1 MNIKRINASVEE
13 FNDQYVLVKMAML
26 MQDGEEASVE
36 RLSAIS
42 AKDVRE
48 VQTQAVQ
55 DMLAYL
61 AGGAKPVVA
70 PVSSV
75 ASEEADD
82 SETADVVEPA
92 QEAPIKRRGRKKKTA
107 IAPSE
112 ETVEH
117 LDPLPGQI
125 EMPSVEPETVP
136 AIAPAETEMA
146 VAEDVSAET
155 DVEAEVPSPIQETA
169 EVADTPSAP
178 VETEEP
184 VEETQPES
192 SYEESQTEIVEDVH
206 VEHSSEDATPSDE
219 LTREAVLEAAQVLCE
234 LEPSYA
240 ADLKA
245 GDEKNGMVSRWA
257 LYSKK
262 PLGVLVLD
270 CPSIARNIVKKLA
283 RGESRTF
290 LNEEGLKAILTIEDG
305 LRKGIINA
313 DDLQEQFKKELEA
326 LKAEKDK

>member
-1 MNIKRINASVEE
+1 MNIKRINASIEE

-42 AKDVRE
+42 EKDVRE

-70 PVSSV
+70 PVSSA

-82 SETADVVEPA
+82 GETADLVKPA

-107 IAPSE
+107 VDPSE
-112 ETVEH
+112 ESVEH

-125 EMPSVEPETVP
+125 EMSPVEPESVP
-136 AIAPAETEMA
+136 TSAPAEAESV
-146 VAEDVSAET
+146 VAEDVSAEASSPIPDT
-155 DVEAEVPSPIQETA
+155 VEAAETSS
-169 EVADTPSAP
+169 TP
-178 VETEEP
+178 VETDEP
-184 VEETQPES
+184 VEETKP
-192 SYEESQTEIVEDVH
+192 EIVEEAH
-206 VEHSSEDATPSDE
+206 VEHSSEDAAPSDE

-290 LNEEGLKAILTIEDG
+290 LNEAGLKSIMTIEDG
-305 LRKGIINA
+305 LRKGVINA
-313 DDLQEQFKKELEA
+313 DDLQEQFKEELEA

>member
-26 MQDGEEASVE
+26 MQDGEEATVE

-82 SETADVVEPA
+82 GETADVVKPA
-92 QEAPIKRRGRKKKTA
+92 QEAPIKRRGRKKKA
-107 IAPSE
+107 VVDPSE
-112 ETVEH
+112 EAVEH

-125 EMPSVEPETVP
+125 EMSPVEPESVP
-136 AIAPAETEMA
+136 TSAPAETESV
-146 VAEDVSAET
+146 VAEDVA
-155 DVEAEVPSPIQETA
+155 AEV
-169 EVADTPSAP
+169 SAP
-178 VETEEP
+178 VLETTDAAEASSDQVETEEP
-184 VEETQPES
+184 VEETKP
-192 SYEESQTEIVEDVH
+192 EIVEEAH
-206 VEHSSEDATPSDE
+206 VEHSSEDAAPSDE

-290 LNEEGLKAILTIEDG
+290 LNEAGLKSIMTIEDG
-305 LRKGIINA
+305 LRKGVINA
-313 DDLQEQFKKELEA
+313 DDLQEQFKEELEA

>member
-1 MNIKRINASVEE
+1 MNIKRINASIEE

-42 AKDVRE
+42 EKDVRE

-61 AGGAKPVVA
+61 ASGAKPVVA
-70 PVSSV
+70 PVSSA

-82 SETADVVEPA
+82 GETADLVKPA

-107 IAPSE
+107 VDPSE
-112 ETVEH
+112 ESVEH

-125 EMPSVEPETVP
+125 EMSPVEPESVP
-136 AIAPAETEMA
+136 TSAPAETESV
-146 VAEDVSAET
+146 VAEDVSAEASSPIPDT
-155 DVEAEVPSPIQETA
+155 VEAAETSS
-169 EVADTPSAP
+169 TP
-178 VETEEP
+178 VETDEP
-184 VEETQPES
+184 VEETKP
-192 SYEESQTEIVEDVH
+192 EIVEEAH
-206 VEHSSEDATPSDE
+206 VEHSSEDAAPSDE

-290 LNEEGLKAILTIEDG
+290 LNEAGLKSIMTIEDG
-305 LRKGIINA
+305 LRKGVINA
-313 DDLQEQFKKELEA
+313 DDLQEQFKEELEA

>member
-1 MNIKRINASVEE
+1 MIKRINASVEE
-13 FNDQYVLVKMAML
+13 FNGQYVLVKMAML
-26 MQDGEEASVE
+26 MQNGEEASVE

-70 PVSSV
+70 PVSSI

-82 SETADVVEPA
+82 GETADVVKPA
-92 QEAPIKRRGRKKKTA
+92 QEAPIKRRGRKKKA
-107 IAPSE
+107 VVDPSE
-112 ETVEH
+112 EAVEH

-125 EMPSVEPETVP
+125 EMSPVEPESVP
-136 AIAPAETEMA
+136 TSAPAETESV
-146 VAEDVSAET
+146 VAEDVSAE
-155 DVEAEVPSPIQETA
+155 ASSPIPDTA
-169 EVADTPSAP
+169 EAAKTSSTP
-178 VETEEP
+178 VETDEP
-184 VEETQPES
+184 VEETKPELVA
-192 SYEESQTEIVEDVH
+192 EAH
-206 VEHSSEDATPSDE
+206 VEHPTEDAAPSDE

-257 LYSKK
+257 LYSEK

-290 LNEEGLKAILTIEDG
+290 LNEAGLKSIMTIEDG
-305 LRKGIINA
+305 LRKGVINA
-313 DDLQEQFKKELEA
+313 DDLQEQFKEELEA

>member
-1 MNIKRINASVEE
+1 MIKRINASVEE

-26 MQDGEEASVE
+26 MQNGEEASVE

-70 PVSSV
+70 PVSSI

-82 SETADVVEPA
+82 GETADVVKPA
-92 QEAPIKRRGRKKKTA
+92 QEAPIKRRGRKKKA
-107 IAPSE
+107 VVDPSE
-112 ETVEH
+112 EAVEH

-125 EMPSVEPETVP
+125 EMSPVEPESVP
-136 AIAPAETEMA
+136 TSAPAETESV
-146 VAEDVSAET
+146 VAEDVSAE
-155 DVEAEVPSPIQETA
+155 ASSPIPDTA
-169 EVADTPSAP
+169 EAAKTSSTP
-178 VETEEP
+178 VETDEP
-184 VEETQPES
+184 VEETKPELVA
-192 SYEESQTEIVEDVH
+192 EAH
-206 VEHSSEDATPSDE
+206 VEHPTEDAAPSDE

-257 LYSKK
+257 LYSEK

-290 LNEEGLKAILTIEDG
+290 LNEAGLKSIMTIEDG
-305 LRKGIINA
+305 LRKGVINA
-313 DDLQEQFKKELEA
+313 DDLQEQFKEELEA

>member
-1 MNIKRINASVEE
+1 MNIKRINASIEE

-42 AKDVRE
+42 EKDVRE

-82 SETADVVEPA
+82 GETADLVKPA

-107 IAPSE
+107 VDPSE
-112 ETVEH
+112 ESVEH

-125 EMPSVEPETVP
+125 EMSPVEPESVP
-136 AIAPAETEMA
+136 TSAPAETESV
-146 VAEDVSAET
+146 VAEDVSAEASSPIPDT
-155 DVEAEVPSPIQETA
+155 VEAAETSS
-169 EVADTPSAP
+169 TP
-178 VETEEP
+178 VETDEP
-184 VEETQPES
+184 VEETKP
-192 SYEESQTEIVEDVH
+192 EIVEEAH
-206 VEHSSEDATPSDE
+206 VEHSSEDAAPSDE

-290 LNEEGLKAILTIEDG
+290 LNEAGLKSIMTIEDG
-305 LRKGIINA
+305 LRKGVINA
-313 DDLQEQFKKELEA
+313 DDLQEQFKEELEA

>member
-1 MNIKRINASVEE
+1 MNVKRINASIEE

-42 AKDVRE
+42 EKDVRE

-82 SETADVVEPA
+82 GETADLVKPA

-107 IAPSE
+107 VDPSE
-112 ETVEH
+112 ESVEH

-125 EMPSVEPETVP
+125 EMSPVEPESVP
-136 AIAPAETEMA
+136 TSAPAETESV
-146 VAEDVSAET
+146 VAEDVSAE
-155 DVEAEVPSPIQETA
+155 AFSPIPDAA
-169 EVADTPSAP
+169 EAAKTSSTP
-178 VETEEP
+178 VETDEP
-184 VEETQPES
+184 VEETKPELVA
-192 SYEESQTEIVEDVH
+192 EAH
-206 VEHSSEDATPSDE
+206 VEHPTEDAAPSDE

-290 LNEEGLKAILTIEDG
+290 LNEAGLKSIMTIEDG
-305 LRKGIINA
+305 LRKGVINA

>member
-26 MQDGEEASVE
+26 MQDGEEATVE

-82 SETADVVEPA
+82 GETADVVKPA
-92 QEAPIKRRGRKKKTA
+92 QEAPIKRRGRKKKA
-107 IAPSE
+107 VVDPSE
-112 ETVEH
+112 EAVEH

-125 EMPSVEPETVP
+125 EMSPVEPESVP
-136 AIAPAETEMA
+136 TSAPAETESV
-146 VAEDVSAET
+146 VAEDVA
-155 DVEAEVPSPIQETA
+155 AEV
-169 EVADTPSAP
+169 SAP
-178 VETEEP
+178 VLETTDAAEASSDQVETEEP
-184 VEETQPES
+184 VEETKP
-192 SYEESQTEIVEDVH
+192 EIVEEAH
-206 VEHSSEDATPSDE
+206 VEHSSEDAAPSDE

-290 LNEEGLKAILTIEDG
+290 LNEAGLKAIMTIEDG
-305 LRKGIINA
+305 LRKGVINA
-313 DDLQEQFKKELEA
+313 DDLQEQFKEELEA

>member
-1 MNIKRINASVEE
+1 MNIKRINASIEE

-42 AKDVRE
+42 EKDVRE

-70 PVSSV
+70 PVSSA

-82 SETADVVEPA
+82 GETADLVKPA

-107 IAPSE
+107 VDPSE
-112 ETVEH
+112 ESVEH

-125 EMPSVEPETVP
+125 EMSPVEPESVP
-136 AIAPAETEMA
+136 TSAPAETESV
-146 VAEDVSAET
+146 VAEDVSAEASSPIPDT
-155 DVEAEVPSPIQETA
+155 VEAAETSS
-169 EVADTPSAP
+169 TP
-178 VETEEP
+178 VETDEP
-184 VEETQPES
+184 VAETKP
-192 SYEESQTEIVEDVH
+192 EIVEEAH
-206 VEHSSEDATPSDE
+206 VEHSSEDAAPSDE

-290 LNEEGLKAILTIEDG
+290 LNEAGLKSIMTIEDG
-305 LRKGIINA
+305 LRKGVINA
-313 DDLQEQFKKELEA
+313 DDLQEQFKEELEA

>member
-1 MNIKRINASVEE
+1 MNIKRINASIEE

-42 AKDVRE
+42 EKDVRE

-82 SETADVVEPA
+82 GETADLVKPA

-107 IAPSE
+107 VDPSE
-112 ETVEH
+112 ESVEH

-125 EMPSVEPETVP
+125 EMSPVEPESVP
-136 AIAPAETEMA
+136 TSAPAETESV
-146 VAEDVSAET
+146 VAEDVSAE
-155 DVEAEVPSPIQETA
+155 AFSPIPDAA
-169 EVADTPSAP
+169 EAAKTSSTP
-178 VETEEP
+178 VETDEP
-184 VEETQPES
+184 VEETKPELVA
-192 SYEESQTEIVEDVH
+192 EAH
-206 VEHSSEDATPSDE
+206 VEHPTEDAAPSDE

-240 ADLKA
+240 ADLKT

-283 RGESRTF
+283 RGERRTF
-290 LNEEGLKAILTIEDG
+290 LNEAGLKSIMTIEDG
-305 LRKGIINA
+305 LRKGVINA
-313 DDLQEQFKKELEA
+313 DDLQEQFKEELEA

>member
-1 MNIKRINASVEE
+1 MIKRINASVEE

-26 MQDGEEASVE
+26 MQNGEEASVE

-70 PVSSV
+70 PVSSI

-82 SETADVVEPA
+82 GETADVVKPA
-92 QEAPIKRRGRKKKTA
+92 QEAPIKRRGRKKKA
-107 IAPSE
+107 VVDPSE
-112 ETVEH
+112 EAVEH

-125 EMPSVEPETVP
+125 EMSPVEPESVP
-136 AIAPAETEMA
+136 TSAPVETESV
-146 VAEDVSAET
+146 VAEDVSAE
-155 DVEAEVPSPIQETA
+155 ASSPIPDTA
-169 EVADTPSAP
+169 EAAKTSSTP
-178 VETEEP
+178 VETDEP
-184 VEETQPES
+184 VEETKPELVA
-192 SYEESQTEIVEDVH
+192 EAH
-206 VEHSSEDATPSDE
+206 VEHPTEDAAPSDE

-257 LYSKK
+257 LYSEK

-290 LNEEGLKAILTIEDG
+290 LNEAGLKSIMTIEDG
-305 LRKGIINA
+305 LRKGVINA
-313 DDLQEQFKKELEA
+313 DDLQEQFKEELEA

>member
-1 MNIKRINASVEE
+1 MIKRINASVEE

-26 MQDGEEASVE
+26 MQNGEEASVE

-70 PVSSV
+70 PVSSI

-82 SETADVVEPA
+82 GETADVVKPA
-92 QEAPIKRRGRKKKTA
+92 QEAPIKRRGRKKKA
-107 IAPSE
+107 VVDPSE
-112 ETVEH
+112 EAVEH

-125 EMPSVEPETVP
+125 EMSPVEPESVP
-136 AIAPAETEMA
+136 TSAPAETESV
-146 VAEDVSAET
+146 VAEDVSAE
-155 DVEAEVPSPIQETA
+155 ASSPIPDTA
-169 EVADTPSAP
+169 EAAKTSSTP
-178 VETEEP
+178 VETDEP
-184 VEETQPES
+184 VEETKPELVA
-192 SYEESQTEIVEDVH
+192 EAH
-206 VEHSSEDATPSDE
+206 VEHPAEDAAPSDE

-257 LYSKK
+257 LYSEK

-290 LNEEGLKAILTIEDG
+290 LNEAGLKSIMTIEDG
-305 LRKGIINA
+305 LRKGVINA
-313 DDLQEQFKKELEA
+313 DDLQEQFKEELEA

>member
-1 MNIKRINASVEE
+1 MNIKRINASIEE

-42 AKDVRE
+42 EKDVRE

-82 SETADVVEPA
+82 GETADSVKPA

-107 IAPSE
+107 VDPSE
-112 ETVEH
+112 ESVEH

-125 EMPSVEPETVP
+125 EMSPVEPESVP
-136 AIAPAETEMA
+136 TSAQAETESV
-146 VAEDVSAET
+146 VAEDVSAE
-155 DVEAEVPSPIQETA
+155 AFSPIPDTA
-169 EVADTPSAP
+169 EAAKTSSTP
-178 VETEEP
+178 VETDEP
-184 VEETQPES
+184 VEETKPELVA
-192 SYEESQTEIVEDVH
+192 EAH
-206 VEHSSEDATPSDE
+206 VEHPTEDAAPSDE

-257 LYSKK
+257 LYSEK

-290 LNEEGLKAILTIEDG
+290 LNEAGLKSIMTIEDG
-305 LRKGIINA
+305 LRKGVINA
-313 DDLQEQFKKELEA
+313 DDLQERFKVELEA

>member
-1 MNIKRINASVEE
+1 MNIKRINASIEE

-42 AKDVRE
+42 EKDVRE

-82 SETADVVEPA
+82 GETADLVKPA

-107 IAPSE
+107 VDPSE
-112 ETVEH
+112 ESVEH
-117 LDPLPGQI
+117 LDPLPGQM
-125 EMPSVEPETVP
+125 EMSPVEPESVATS
-136 AIAPAETEMA
+136 APAETESV
-146 VAEDVSAET
+146 VAEDVSAE
-155 DVEAEVPSPIQETA
+155 AFSPIPDTA
-169 EVADTPSAP
+169 EAAKTSSTP
-178 VETEEP
+178 VETDEP
-184 VEETQPES
+184 VEETKPELVA
-192 SYEESQTEIVEDVH
+192 EAH
-206 VEHSSEDATPSDE
+206 VEHPTEDAAPSDE

-290 LNEEGLKAILTIEDG
+290 LNEAGLKSIMTIEDG
-305 LRKGIINA
+305 LRKGVINA

>member
-1 MNIKRINASVEE
+1 
-13 FNDQYVLVKMAML
+13 
-26 MQDGEEASVE
+26 
-36 RLSAIS
+36 
-42 AKDVRE
+42 
-48 VQTQAVQ
+48 
-55 DMLAYL
+55 MLAYL

-70 PVSSV
+70 PVSSA

-82 SETADVVEPA
+82 GETADLVKPA

-107 IAPSE
+107 VDPSE
-112 ETVEH
+112 ESVEH

-125 EMPSVEPETVP
+125 EMSPVEPESVP
-136 AIAPAETEMA
+136 TSAPAETESV
-146 VAEDVSAET
+146 VAEDVSAE
-155 DVEAEVPSPIQETA
+155 AFSPIPDTA
-169 EVADTPSAP
+169 EAAKTSSTP
-178 VETEEP
+178 VETDEP
-184 VEETQPES
+184 VEETKPELVA
-192 SYEESQTEIVEDVH
+192 EAH
-206 VEHSSEDATPSDE
+206 VEHPTEDAAPSDE

-257 LYSKK
+257 LYSEK

-290 LNEEGLKAILTIEDG
+290 LNEAGLKSIMTIEDG
-305 LRKGIINA
+305 LRKGVINA
-313 DDLQEQFKKELEA
+313 DDLQERFKEELEA

>member
-1 MNIKRINASVEE
+1 MNIKRINASIEE

-42 AKDVRE
+42 EKDVRE

-82 SETADVVEPA
+82 GETADSVKPA

-107 IAPSE
+107 VDPSE
-112 ETVEH
+112 ESVEH

-125 EMPSVEPETVP
+125 EMSPVEPESVP
-136 AIAPAETEMA
+136 TSAQAETESV
-146 VAEDVSAET
+146 VAEDVSAE
-155 DVEAEVPSPIQETA
+155 AFSPIPDTA
-169 EVADTPSAP
+169 EAAKTSSTP
-178 VETEEP
+178 VETDEP
-184 VEETQPES
+184 VEETKPELVA
-192 SYEESQTEIVEDVH
+192 EAH
-206 VEHSSEDATPSDE
+206 VEHPTEDAAPSDE

-257 LYSKK
+257 LYSEK

-290 LNEEGLKAILTIEDG
+290 LNEAGLKSIMTIEDG
-305 LRKGIINA
+305 LRKGVINA
-313 DDLQEQFKKELEA
+313 DDLQERFKEELEA

>member
-1 MNIKRINASVEE
+1 MNIKRINASIEE

-42 AKDVRE
+42 EKDVRE

-70 PVSSV
+70 PVSSA

-82 SETADVVEPA
+82 GETADLVKPA

-107 IAPSE
+107 VDPSE
-112 ETVEH
+112 ESVEH

-125 EMPSVEPETVP
+125 EMSPVEPESVP
-136 AIAPAETEMA
+136 TSAPAETESV
-146 VAEDVSAET
+146 VAEDVSAEASSPIPDT
-155 DVEAEVPSPIQETA
+155 VEAAETSS
-169 EVADTPSAP
+169 TP
-178 VETEEP
+178 VETDEP
-184 VEETQPES
+184 VEETKP
-192 SYEESQTEIVEDVH
+192 EIVEEAH
-206 VEHSSEDATPSDE
+206 VEHSSEDAAPSDE

-290 LNEEGLKAILTIEDG
+290 LNEAGLMSIMTIEDG
-305 LRKGIINA
+305 LRKGVINA
-313 DDLQEQFKKELEA
+313 DDLQEQFKEELEA

>member
-1 MNIKRINASVEE
+1 MNIKRINASIEE

-42 AKDVRE
+42 EKDVRE

-82 SETADVVEPA
+82 GETADLVKPA

-107 IAPSE
+107 VDPSE
-112 ETVEH
+112 ESVEH

-125 EMPSVEPETVP
+125 EMSPVEPESVP
-136 AIAPAETEMA
+136 TSAPAETESV
-146 VAEDVSAET
+146 VAEDVSAE
-155 DVEAEVPSPIQETA
+155 AFSPIPDTA
-169 EVADTPSAP
+169 EAAKTSSTP
-178 VETEEP
+178 VETDEP
-184 VEETQPES
+184 VEETKPELVA
-192 SYEESQTEIVEDVH
+192 EAH
-206 VEHSSEDATPSDE
+206 VEHPTEDAAPSDE

-257 LYSKK
+257 LYSEK

-290 LNEEGLKAILTIEDG
+290 LNKAGLKSIMTIEDG
-305 LRKGIINA
+305 LRKGVINA
-313 DDLQEQFKKELEA
+313 DDLQERFKEELEA

>member
-1 MNIKRINASVEE
+1 MNIKRINASIEE

-42 AKDVRE
+42 EKDVRE

-70 PVSSV
+70 PVSSA

-82 SETADVVEPA
+82 GETADLVKPA

-107 IAPSE
+107 VDPSE
-112 ETVEH
+112 ESVEH

-125 EMPSVEPETVP
+125 EMSPVEPESVP
-136 AIAPAETEMA
+136 TSAPAETESV
-146 VAEDVSAET
+146 VAEDVSAE
-155 DVEAEVPSPIQETA
+155 AFSPIPDTA
-169 EVADTPSAP
+169 EAAKTSSTP
-178 VETEEP
+178 VETDEP
-184 VEETQPES
+184 VEETKPELVA
-192 SYEESQTEIVEDVH
+192 EAH
-206 VEHSSEDATPSDE
+206 VEHPTEDAAPSDE

-257 LYSKK
+257 LYSEK

-270 CPSIARNIVKKLA
+270 CPSIAWNIVKKLA

-290 LNEEGLKAILTIEDG
+290 LNEAGLKSIMTIEDG
-305 LRKGIINA
+305 LRKGVINA
-313 DDLQEQFKKELEA
+313 DDLQERFKEELEA

>member
-1 MNIKRINASVEE
+1 MNIKRINASIEE

-42 AKDVRE
+42 EKDVRE

-82 SETADVVEPA
+82 GETADSVKPA

-107 IAPSE
+107 VDPSE
-112 ETVEH
+112 ESVEH

-125 EMPSVEPETVP
+125 EMSPVEPESVP
-136 AIAPAETEMA
+136 TSAPAETESV
-146 VAEDVSAET
+146 VAEDVSAE
-155 DVEAEVPSPIQETA
+155 AFSPIPDTA
-169 EVADTPSAP
+169 EAAKTSSTP
-178 VETEEP
+178 VETDEP
-184 VEETQPES
+184 VEETKPELVA
-192 SYEESQTEIVEDVH
+192 EAH
-206 VEHSSEDATPSDE
+206 VEHPTEDAAPSDE

-257 LYSKK
+257 LYSEK

-290 LNEEGLKAILTIEDG
+290 LNEAGLKSIMTIEDG
-305 LRKGIINA
+305 LRKGVINA
-313 DDLQEQFKKELEA
+313 DDLQERFKEELEA

>member
-26 MQDGEEASVE
+26 MQNGEEASVE

-48 VQTQAVQ
+48 IQTQAVQ

-82 SETADVVEPA
+82 GETADVVKPA

-107 IAPSE
+107 VDPSE
-112 ETVEH
+112 ESVEH

-125 EMPSVEPETVP
+125 EMSPVEPESVP
-136 AIAPAETEMA
+136 TSAPTETESV
-146 VAEDVSAET
+146 VAEDVSAE
-155 DVEAEVPSPIQETA
+155 V
-169 EVADTPSAP
+169 SAP
-178 VETEEP
+178 VL
-184 VEETQPES
+184 
-192 SYEESQTEIVEDVH
+192 EIVEEAH
-206 VEHSSEDATPSDE
+206 VEHSSEDAAPSDE

-290 LNEEGLKAILTIEDG
+290 LNEAGLKSIMTIEDG
-305 LRKGIINA
+305 LRKGVINA
-313 DDLQEQFKKELEA
+313 DDLQEQFKEALEA

>member
-1 MNIKRINASVEE
+1 MNIKRINASIEE

-42 AKDVRE
+42 EKDVRE

-70 PVSSV
+70 PVSSA

-82 SETADVVEPA
+82 GETADLVKPA

-107 IAPSE
+107 VDPSE
-112 ETVEH
+112 ESVEH

-125 EMPSVEPETVP
+125 EMSPVEPESVP
-136 AIAPAETEMA
+136 TSAPAETESV
-146 VAEDVSAET
+146 VAEDVSAEASSPIPDT
-155 DVEAEVPSPIQETA
+155 VEAAETSS
-169 EVADTPSAP
+169 TP
-178 VETEEP
+178 VETDEP
-184 VEETQPES
+184 VEETKP
-192 SYEESQTEIVEDVH
+192 EIVEEAH
-206 VEHSSEDATPSDE
+206 VEHSSEDAAPSDE

-290 LNEEGLKAILTIEDG
+290 LNEAGLKSIMTIEDG
-305 LRKGIINA
+305 LRKGVINA
-313 DDLQEQFKKELEA
+313 DDLQEQFKEELEA

>member
-82 SETADVVEPA
+82 GETADVVKPA

-107 IAPSE
+107 VDPSE
-112 ETVEH
+112 ESVEH

-125 EMPSVEPETVP
+125 EMSPVEPESVP
-136 AIAPAETEMA
+136 TSAPTETESV
-146 VAEDVSAET
+146 VAEDVSAE
-155 DVEAEVPSPIQETA
+155 VSAPVLETA
-169 EVADTPSAP
+169 DAAEASSDQ

-184 VEETQPES
+184 VEETKP
-192 SYEESQTEIVEDVH
+192 EIVEEAH
-206 VEHSSEDATPSDE
+206 VEHSSEDAAPSDE

-290 LNEEGLKAILTIEDG
+290 LNEAGLKSIMTIEDG
-305 LRKGIINA
+305 LRKGVINA
-313 DDLQEQFKKELEA
+313 DDLQEQFKEELEA

>member
-1 MNIKRINASVEE
+1 MNIKRINASIEE

-42 AKDVRE
+42 EKDVRE

-70 PVSSV
+70 PVSSA

-82 SETADVVEPA
+82 GETADLVKPA

-107 IAPSE
+107 VDPSE
-112 ETVEH
+112 ESVEH

-125 EMPSVEPETVP
+125 EMSPVEPESVP
-136 AIAPAETEMA
+136 TSAPAETESV
-146 VAEDVSAET
+146 VAEDVSAEASSPIPDT
-155 DVEAEVPSPIQETA
+155 VEAAETSS
-169 EVADTPSAP
+169 TP
-178 VETEEP
+178 VETDEP
-184 VEETQPES
+184 VEETKP
-192 SYEESQTEIVEDVH
+192 EIVEEAH
-206 VEHSSEDATPSDE
+206 VEHSSEDAAPSDE

-262 PLGVLVLD
+262 PLGVLALD

-290 LNEEGLKAILTIEDG
+290 LNEAGLKSIMTIEDG
-305 LRKGIINA
+305 LRKGVINA
-313 DDLQEQFKKELEA
+313 DDLQEQFKEELEA

>member
-1 MNIKRINASVEE
+1 MIKRINASVEE

-26 MQDGEEASVE
+26 MQNGEEASVE

-70 PVSSV
+70 PVSSI

-82 SETADVVEPA
+82 GETADVVKPA
-92 QEAPIKRRGRKKKTA
+92 QEAPIKRRGRKKKA
-107 IAPSE
+107 VVDPSE
-112 ETVEH
+112 EAVEH

-125 EMPSVEPETVP
+125 EMSPVEPESVP
-136 AIAPAETEMA
+136 TSAPTETESV
-146 VAEDVSAET
+146 VAEDVSAE
-155 DVEAEVPSPIQETA
+155 VSAPVLETA
-169 EVADTPSAP
+169 DAAEASSDQ

-184 VEETQPES
+184 VEEIKP
-192 SYEESQTEIVEDVH
+192 EIVEEAH
-206 VEHSSEDATPSDE
+206 VEHSSEDAAPSDE

-290 LNEEGLKAILTIEDG
+290 LNEAGLKSIMTIEDG
-305 LRKGIINA
+305 LRKGVINA
-313 DDLQEQFKKELEA
+313 DDLQEQFKEELEA

>member
-1 MNIKRINASVEE
+1 MNIKRINASIEE

-42 AKDVRE
+42 EKDVRE

-82 SETADVVEPA
+82 GETADLVKPA

-107 IAPSE
+107 VDPSE
-112 ETVEH
+112 ESVEH

-125 EMPSVEPETVP
+125 EMSPVEPESVP
-136 AIAPAETEMA
+136 TSAPAETESV
-146 VAEDVSAET
+146 VAEDVSAE
-155 DVEAEVPSPIQETA
+155 AFSPIPDAA
-169 EVADTPSAP
+169 EAAKTSSTP
-178 VETEEP
+178 VETDEP
-184 VEETQPES
+184 VEETKPEL
-192 SYEESQTEIVEDVH
+192 VAEDH
-206 VEHSSEDATPSDE
+206 VEHPTEDAAPSDE

-290 LNEEGLKAILTIEDG
+290 LNEAGLKSIMTIEDG
-305 LRKGIINA
+305 LRKGVINA
-313 DDLQEQFKKELEA
+313 NDLQEQFKEELEA

>member
-26 MQDGEEASVE
+26 MQNGEEASVE

-48 VQTQAVQ
+48 IQTQAVQ

-82 SETADVVEPA
+82 GETADVVKPA

-107 IAPSE
+107 VDPSE
-112 ETVEH
+112 ESVEH

-125 EMPSVEPETVP
+125 EMSPVEPESVP
-136 AIAPAETEMA
+136 TSAPTETESV
-146 VAEDVSAET
+146 VAEDVSAE
-155 DVEAEVPSPIQETA
+155 VSAPVLETA
-169 EVADTPSAP
+169 DAAEASSDQ

-184 VEETQPES
+184 VEEIKP
-192 SYEESQTEIVEDVH
+192 EIVEEAH
-206 VEHSSEDATPSDE
+206 VEHSSEDAAPSDE

-290 LNEEGLKAILTIEDG
+290 LNEAGLKSIMTIEDG
-305 LRKGIINA
+305 LRKGVINA
-313 DDLQEQFKKELEA
+313 DDLQEQFKEELEA

>member
-1 MNIKRINASVEE
+1 MNIKRINASIEE

-42 AKDVRE
+42 EKDVRE

-70 PVSSV
+70 PVSSA

-82 SETADVVEPA
+82 GETADLVKPA

-107 IAPSE
+107 VDPSE
-112 ETVEH
+112 ESVEH

-125 EMPSVEPETVP
+125 EMSPVEPESVP
-136 AIAPAETEMA
+136 TSAPAETESV
-146 VAEDVSAET
+146 VAEDVSAEASSPIPDT
-155 DVEAEVPSPIQETA
+155 VEAAETSS
-169 EVADTPSAP
+169 TP
-178 VETEEP
+178 VETDEP
-184 VEETQPES
+184 VEETKP
-192 SYEESQTEIVEDVH
+192 EIVEEAH
-206 VEHSSEDATPSDE
+206 VEHSSEDAAPSDE

-290 LNEEGLKAILTIEDG
+290 LNGAGLKSIMTIEDG
-305 LRKGIINA
+305 LRKGVINA
-313 DDLQEQFKKELEA
+313 DDLQEQFKEELEA

>member
-1 MNIKRINASVEE
+1 MIKRINASVEE

-26 MQDGEEASVE
+26 MQNGEEASVE

-70 PVSSV
+70 PVSSI

-82 SETADVVEPA
+82 GETADVVKPA
-92 QEAPIKRRGRKKKTA
+92 QEAPIKRRGRKKKA
-107 IAPSE
+107 VVDPSE
-112 ETVEH
+112 EAVEH

-125 EMPSVEPETVP
+125 EMSPVEPESVP
-136 AIAPAETEMA
+136 TSAPAETELV
-146 VAEDVSAET
+146 VAEDVSAE
-155 DVEAEVPSPIQETA
+155 ASSPIPDTA
-169 EVADTPSAP
+169 EAAKTSSTP
-178 VETEEP
+178 VETDEP
-184 VEETQPES
+184 VEETKPELVA
-192 SYEESQTEIVEDVH
+192 EAH
-206 VEHSSEDATPSDE
+206 LEHPTEDAAPSDE

-257 LYSKK
+257 LYSEK

-290 LNEEGLKAILTIEDG
+290 LNEAGLKSIMTIEDG
-305 LRKGIINA
+305 LRKGVINA
-313 DDLQEQFKKELEA
+313 DDLQEQFKEELEA

>member
-1 MNIKRINASVEE
+1 MNIKRINASIEE

-42 AKDVRE
+42 EKDVRE

-61 AGGAKPVVA
+61 AGGAKPVVT

-82 SETADVVEPA
+82 GETADLVKPA

-107 IAPSE
+107 VDPSE
-112 ETVEH
+112 ESVEH

-125 EMPSVEPETVP
+125 EMSPVEPESVP
-136 AIAPAETEMA
+136 TSAPAETESV
-146 VAEDVSAET
+146 VAEDVSAE
-155 DVEAEVPSPIQETA
+155 AFSPIPDTA
-169 EVADTPSAP
+169 EAAKTSSTP
-178 VETEEP
+178 VETDEP
-184 VEETQPES
+184 VEETKPELVA
-192 SYEESQTEIVEDVH
+192 EAH
-206 VEHSSEDATPSDE
+206 VEHPTEDAAPSDE

-245 GDEKNGMVSRWA
+245 GNEKNGMVSRWA
-257 LYSKK
+257 LYSEK

-290 LNEEGLKAILTIEDG
+290 LNEAGLKSIMTIEDG
-305 LRKGIINA
+305 LRKGVINA
-313 DDLQEQFKKELEA
+313 DDLQERFKEELEA

>member
-1 MNIKRINASVEE
+1 MNIKRINSSIEE

-42 AKDVRE
+42 EKDVRE

-55 DMLAYL
+55 DLLAYL

-82 SETADVVEPA
+82 GETADLVKPA

-107 IAPSE
+107 VDPSE
-112 ETVEH
+112 ESVEH

-125 EMPSVEPETVP
+125 EMSPVEPESVP
-136 AIAPAETEMA
+136 TSAPAETESV
-146 VAEDVSAET
+146 VAEDVSAE
-155 DVEAEVPSPIQETA
+155 AFSPIPDTA
-169 EVADTPSAP
+169 EAAKTSSTP
-178 VETEEP
+178 VETDEP
-184 VEETQPES
+184 VEETKPELVA
-192 SYEESQTEIVEDVH
+192 EAH
-206 VEHSSEDATPSDE
+206 VEHPTEDAAPSDE

-257 LYSKK
+257 LYSEK

-290 LNEEGLKAILTIEDG
+290 LNEAGLKSIMTIEDG
-305 LRKGIINA
+305 LRKGVINA
-313 DDLQEQFKKELEA
+313 DDLQERFKEELEA

>member
-1 MNIKRINASVEE
+1 MNIKRINASIEE

-42 AKDVRE
+42 EKDVRE

-70 PVSSV
+70 PVSSA

-82 SETADVVEPA
+82 GETADLVKPA

-107 IAPSE
+107 VDPSE
-112 ETVEH
+112 ESVEH

-125 EMPSVEPETVP
+125 EMSPVEPESVP
-136 AIAPAETEMA
+136 TSAPAETESV
-146 VAEDVSAET
+146 VAEDVSAE
-155 DVEAEVPSPIQETA
+155 AFSPIPDTA
-169 EVADTPSAP
+169 EAAKTSSTP
-178 VETEEP
+178 VETDEP
-184 VEETQPES
+184 VEETKPELVA
-192 SYEESQTEIVEDVH
+192 EAH
-206 VEHSSEDATPSDE
+206 VEHPTEDAAPSDE

-290 LNEEGLKAILTIEDG
+290 LNEAGLKSIMTIEDG
-305 LRKGIINA
+305 LRKGVINA
-313 DDLQEQFKKELEA
+313 DDLQEQFKEELEA

>member
-1 MNIKRINASVEE
+1 MNIKRINASIEE

-42 AKDVRE
+42 EKDVRE

-70 PVSSV
+70 PVSSA

-82 SETADVVEPA
+82 GETADLVKPV

-107 IAPSE
+107 VDPSE
-112 ETVEH
+112 ESVEH

-125 EMPSVEPETVP
+125 EMSPVEPESVP
-136 AIAPAETEMA
+136 TSAPAETESV
-146 VAEDVSAET
+146 VAEDVSAEASSPIPDT
-155 DVEAEVPSPIQETA
+155 VEAAETSS
-169 EVADTPSAP
+169 TP
-178 VETEEP
+178 VETDEP
-184 VEETQPES
+184 VEETKP
-192 SYEESQTEIVEDVH
+192 EIVEEAH
-206 VEHSSEDATPSDE
+206 VEHSSEDAAPSDE

-290 LNEEGLKAILTIEDG
+290 LNEAGLKSIMTIEDG
-305 LRKGIINA
+305 LRKGVINA
-313 DDLQEQFKKELEA
+313 DDLQEQFKEELEA

>member
-1 MNIKRINASVEE
+1 MNIKRINASIEE

-42 AKDVRE
+42 EKDVRE

-70 PVSSV
+70 PVSSA

-82 SETADVVEPA
+82 GETADLVKPA

-107 IAPSE
+107 VDPSE
-112 ETVEH
+112 ESVEH

-125 EMPSVEPETVP
+125 EMSPVEPESVP
-136 AIAPAETEMA
+136 TSAPAETESV
-146 VAEDVSAET
+146 VAEDVSAE
-155 DVEAEVPSPIQETA
+155 AFSPIPDTA
-169 EVADTPSAP
+169 EAAKTSSTP
-178 VETEEP
+178 VETDEP
-184 VEETQPES
+184 VEETKPELVA
-192 SYEESQTEIVEDVH
+192 EAH
-206 VEHSSEDATPSDE
+206 VEHPTEDAAPSDE

-240 ADLKA
+240 ADLKV

-257 LYSKK
+257 LYSEK

-290 LNEEGLKAILTIEDG
+290 LNEAGLKSIMTIEDG
-305 LRKGIINA
+305 LRKGVINA
-313 DDLQEQFKKELEA
+313 DDLQERFKEELEA

>member
-1 MNIKRINASVEE
+1 MNIKRINASIEE

-42 AKDVRE
+42 EKDVRE

-70 PVSSV
+70 PVSSA

-82 SETADVVEPA
+82 GETADLVKPA

-107 IAPSE
+107 VDPSE
-112 ETVEH
+112 ESVEH

-125 EMPSVEPETVP
+125 EMSPVEPESVP
-136 AIAPAETEMA
+136 TSAPAETESV
-146 VAEDVSAET
+146 VAEDVSAE
-155 DVEAEVPSPIQETA
+155 AFSPIPDTA
-169 EVADTPSAP
+169 EAAKTSSTP
-178 VETEEP
+178 VETDEP
-184 VEETQPES
+184 VEETKPELVA
-192 SYEESQTEIVEDVH
+192 EAH
-206 VEHSSEDATPSDE
+206 VEHPTEDAAPSDE

-257 LYSKK
+257 LYSEK

-290 LNEEGLKAILTIEDG
+290 LNEAGLKSIMTIEDG
-305 LRKGIINA
+305 LRKCVINA
-313 DDLQEQFKKELEA
+313 DDLQERFKEELEA

>member
-1 MNIKRINASVEE
+1 MIKRINASVEE

-26 MQDGEEASVE
+26 MQNGEEASVE

-70 PVSSV
+70 PVSSI

-82 SETADVVEPA
+82 GETADVVKPA
-92 QEAPIKRRGRKKKTA
+92 QEAPIKRRGRKKKA
-107 IAPSE
+107 VVDPSE
-112 ETVEH
+112 EAVEH

-125 EMPSVEPETVP
+125 EMSPVEPESVP
-136 AIAPAETEMA
+136 TSAPAETESV
-146 VAEDVSAET
+146 VAEDVSAE
-155 DVEAEVPSPIQETA
+155 ASSPIPDTA
-169 EVADTPSAP
+169 EAAKTSSTP
-178 VETEEP
+178 VETDEP
-184 VEETQPES
+184 IEETKPELVA
-192 SYEESQTEIVEDVH
+192 EAH
-206 VEHSSEDATPSDE
+206 VEHPTEDAAPSDE

-257 LYSKK
+257 LYSEK

-290 LNEEGLKAILTIEDG
+290 LNEAGLKSIMTIEDG
-305 LRKGIINA
+305 LRKGVINA
-313 DDLQEQFKKELEA
+313 DDLQEQFKEELEA

>member
-1 MNIKRINASVEE
+1 MNIKKINASVEE

-48 VQTQAVQ
+48 IQTQAVQ

-82 SETADVVEPA
+82 GETADVVKPA

-107 IAPSE
+107 VDPSE
-112 ETVEH
+112 ESVEH

-125 EMPSVEPETVP
+125 EMSPVEPESVP
-136 AIAPAETEMA
+136 TSAPTETESV
-146 VAEDVSAET
+146 VAEDVSAE
-155 DVEAEVPSPIQETA
+155 VSAPALETA
-169 EVADTPSAP
+169 DAAEASSDQ

-184 VEETQPES
+184 VEETKP
-192 SYEESQTEIVEDVH
+192 EIVEEAH
-206 VEHSSEDATPSDE
+206 VEHPSEDAAPSDE

-290 LNEEGLKAILTIEDG
+290 LNEAGLKSIMTIEDG
-305 LRKGIINA
+305 LRKGVINA
-313 DDLQEQFKKELEA
+313 DDLQEQFKEELEA

>member
-1 MNIKRINASVEE
+1 MNIKRINASIEE

-42 AKDVRE
+42 EKDVRE

-82 SETADVVEPA
+82 GETADLVKPA

-107 IAPSE
+107 VDPSE
-112 ETVEH
+112 ESVEH
-117 LDPLPGQI
+117 LDPLPGQM
-125 EMPSVEPETVP
+125 EMSPVEPESVATS
-136 AIAPAETEMA
+136 APAETESV
-146 VAEDVSAET
+146 VAEDVSAE
-155 DVEAEVPSPIQETA
+155 AFSPIPDTA
-169 EVADTPSAP
+169 EAAKTSSTP
-178 VETEEP
+178 VETDEP
-184 VEETQPES
+184 VEETKPELVA
-192 SYEESQTEIVEDVH
+192 EAH
-206 VEHSSEDATPSDE
+206 VEHPTEDAAPSDE

-257 LYSKK
+257 LYSEK

-290 LNEEGLKAILTIEDG
+290 LNEAGLKSIMTIEDG
-305 LRKGIINA
+305 LRKGVINA
-313 DDLQEQFKKELEA
+313 DDLQERFKEELEA

>member
-1 MNIKRINASVEE
+1 MIKRINASVEE

-26 MQDGEEASVE
+26 MQNGEEASVE

-70 PVSSV
+70 PVSSI

-82 SETADVVEPA
+82 GETADVVKPA
-92 QEAPIKRRGRKKKTA
+92 QEAPIKRRGRKKKA
-107 IAPSE
+107 VVDPSE
-112 ETVEH
+112 EAVEH

-125 EMPSVEPETVP
+125 EMSPVEPESVP
-136 AIAPAETEMA
+136 TSAPAETESV
-146 VAEDVSAET
+146 VAEDVSAE
-155 DVEAEVPSPIQETA
+155 VSSPIPDTA
-169 EVADTPSAP
+169 EAAKTSSTP
-178 VETEEP
+178 VETDEP
-184 VEETQPES
+184 VEETKPELVA
-192 SYEESQTEIVEDVH
+192 EAH
-206 VEHSSEDATPSDE
+206 VEHPTEDAAPSDE

-257 LYSKK
+257 LYSEK
-262 PLGVLVLD
+262 PLGILVLD

-290 LNEEGLKAILTIEDG
+290 LNEAGLKSIMTIEDG
-305 LRKGIINA
+305 LRKGVINA
-313 DDLQEQFKKELEA
+313 DDLQEQFKEELEA

>member
-1 MNIKRINASVEE
+1 MNIKRINASIEE

-42 AKDVRE
+42 EKDVRE

-70 PVSSV
+70 PVSSA

-82 SETADVVEPA
+82 GETADLVKPA

-107 IAPSE
+107 VDPSE
-112 ETVEH
+112 ESVEH

-125 EMPSVEPETVP
+125 EMSPVEPESVP
-136 AIAPAETEMA
+136 TSAPAETESV
-146 VAEDVSAET
+146 VAEDVSAEASSPIPDT
-155 DVEAEVPSPIQETA
+155 VEAAETSS
-169 EVADTPSAP
+169 TP
-178 VETEEP
+178 VETDEP
-184 VEETQPES
+184 VEETKPELV
-192 SYEESQTEIVEDVH
+192 EEAH
-206 VEHSSEDATPSDE
+206 VEHSSEDAAPSDE

-290 LNEEGLKAILTIEDG
+290 LNEAGLKSIMTIEDG
-305 LRKGIINA
+305 LRKGVINA
-313 DDLQEQFKKELEA
+313 DDLQEQFKEELEA